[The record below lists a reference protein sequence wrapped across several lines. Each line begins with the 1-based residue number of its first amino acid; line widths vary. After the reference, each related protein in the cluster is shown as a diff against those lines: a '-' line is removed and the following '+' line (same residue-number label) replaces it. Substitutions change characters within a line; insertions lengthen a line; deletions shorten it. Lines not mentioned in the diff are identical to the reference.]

1 MGMDEEF
8 IRKAVDEA
16 DLNALR
22 MALYQATGDPV
33 VAAMG
38 LDRVVAPG
46 GAGILTVVAEKDQAD
61 LKERVVAFLVD
72 QAADHVRQDPDTD
85 ELDRLLQMVEGQPL
99 REETL
104 AVRRAL
110 PSFGEFPVRTGWSG
124 ERPELP
130 EDFEVV
136 VIGAG
141 FSGIVMGVHLNL
153 LGIPYR
159 ILERRHELG
168 GVWSIN
174 TYPDARVDTL
184 SSTYQ
189 YSFEKNYP
197 WTEHFARQPEVRAY
211 LEHVAKKYGVYD
223 HILFDHD
230 VIEGHFDEQ
239 SSRWVLTVANKEADP
254 VTLTPN
260 IVASAT
266 GTFAMP
272 KDLEVDGVGDFEGEL
287 VHTTAWGAD
296 RTAKG
301 KRVAV
306 IGNGSTGVQLLA
318 RVAEDAEEVSVF
330 QRTPQWISPRANY
343 GEPMTAEQRFLLDN
357 MPYYWNWSR
366 YTAIMPLF
374 DSHGLLVPDEEWI
387 AKGGHVNERSDAI
400 REGLTA
406 YIKMKVGD
414 RPDLIEKLIPSYA
427 PITRRPVVDNN
438 WYTALTRDNVELVT
452 TPITKITD
460 HAIVTED
467 GEERQVDMIIAA
479 VGFQTTRY
487 LAPTQYHGIGGVTIE
502 DLWSEEGA
510 KAHIGMTVPGFP
522 NFFMLYGP
530 NSQPLSG
537 GVSLPSWF
545 ETWSLYAI
553 KAIVAMIEGGY
564 SQIEVRKDVYEEYN
578 ERLQKMA
585 KDLILLRDEGS
596 RERNYYINEWGR
608 LQVNVPFET
617 EDYFRMCQEPD
628 LDEFVLS

>member
-1 MGMDEEF
+1 MEESF
-8 IRKAVDEA
+8 IRKAVEEA

-22 MALYQATGDPV
+22 VALYQATGDPT
-33 VAAMG
+33 VADMG
-38 LDRVVAPG
+38 LEHVVAPG
-46 GAGILTVVAEKDQAD
+46 GAGVLTVVAEKDQAV
-61 LKERVVAFLVD
+61 LKERVVAFLLD
-72 QAADHVRQDPDTD
+72 EASDYVRQDPDVE
-85 ELDRLLQMVEGQPL
+85 ELDRLLQMVEGRPL
-99 REETL
+99 PEETL
-104 AVRRAL
+104 AVRRSL
-110 PSFGEFPVRTGWSG
+110 PSFGEFPVRAEWSG

-130 EDFEVV
+130 EGFEIVI
-136 VIGAG
+136 IGAG

-153 LGIPYR
+153 LGLPFR

-197 WTEHFARQPEVRAY
+197 WTEHFARQPEVRGY
-211 LEHVAKKYGVYD
+211 LEHVAKKYGVFD

-230 VIEGHFDEQ
+230 VTEGHFDV
-239 SSRWVLTVANKEADP
+239 SSSKWVLTVANKGGDL

-260 IVASAT
+260 IVVSAT
-266 GTFAMP
+266 GTFATP
-272 KDLEVDGVGDFEGEL
+272 KDLEIEGVGDFEGEL
-287 VHTTAWGAD
+287 LHTTAWSAD
-296 RTAKG
+296 HTAKG
-301 KRVAV
+301 KKVAV

-318 RVAEDAEEVSVF
+318 RVAEDADEVFVF

-374 DSHGLLVPDEEWI
+374 DSHELLVPDDEWI
-387 AKGGHVNERSDAI
+387 ASGGHINERSDAI

-406 YIKMKVGD
+406 YIKIKVGD
-414 RPDLIEKLIPSYA
+414 RPDLIEKLVPNYA
-427 PITRRPVVDNN
+427 PIARRPVVDNN
-438 WYTALTRDNVELVT
+438 WYTALTRENVELVT
-452 TPITKITD
+452 TPITRIGKHSIL
-460 HAIVTED
+460 TED
-467 GEERQVDMIIAA
+467 GQEREVDMIIAA
-479 VGFQTTRY
+479 VGFQTSKY
-487 LAPTQYHGIGGVTIE
+487 LWPAEYHGIGGSTIE
-502 DLWSEEGA
+502 EVWSDQGA
-510 KAHIGMTVPGFP
+510 KAHLGMTIPGFP

-553 KAIVAMIEGGY
+553 KAVVAMIEGGY

-578 ERLQKMA
+578 ERLHETASK
-585 KDLILLRDEGS
+585 LILLRDEGS
-596 RERNYYINEWGR
+596 RERNYYVNEWGR
-608 LQVNVPFET
+608 LQVNAPFET
-617 EDYFRMCQEPD
+617 EEYFRMCKEPD